1 MYQLDNNFSLSLLTC
16 CRYIV
21 YLKSSFSIKNNLYLW
36 QPISRKKVTWF
47 CKRNSNCIFVFFLSA
62 SRECDQFELFFESPL
77 YKFSFKTSPNI
88 CWSLGAFENCRDL
101 CKNCSVYFLGNFWE
115 RLGYFLYQHP
125 VTVLFGLTKLV
136 CPDQNKKIKNST
148 TSKGQL
154 I

>member
-62 SRECDQFELFFESPL
+62 SRECDQFELFLRVLYTNFLSKQAQISADLWGHLKIVVIYVKTAVSTFWATFERDWATFFISIRSQC
-77 YKFSFKTSPNI
+77 FSGLRNLFVQTKT
-88 CWSLGAFENCRDL
+88 
-101 CKNCSVYFLGNFWE
+101 
-115 RLGYFLYQHP
+115 
-125 VTVLFGLTKLV
+125 
-136 CPDQNKKIKNST
+136 KK
-148 TSKGQL
+148 
-154 I
+154 